1 MTVQI
6 DMRIINIKYVNF
18 PLALMKGLKPSKA

>member
-6 DMRIINIKYVNF
+6 DMLIINVKSVNF
-18 PLALMKGLKPSKA
+18 PLALIKGLKPSKA